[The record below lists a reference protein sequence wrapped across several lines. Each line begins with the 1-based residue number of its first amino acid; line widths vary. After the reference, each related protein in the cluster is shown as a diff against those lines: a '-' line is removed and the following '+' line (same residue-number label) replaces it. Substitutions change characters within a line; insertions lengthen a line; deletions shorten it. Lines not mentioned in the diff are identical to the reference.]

1 MSKYL
6 QEGDSASGSNFA
18 GNTTQASFLVEAAPE
33 CEHFIGVR
41 LSPEKPSL
49 FGETLETL
57 TEILKEAGHPAFR
70 ARQVMDWLYKKR
82 VQALDEMSNLPIS
95 LRQWLDANYCI
106 YPVRPVLDKRS
117 NDVTQKL
124 LMELE
129 DRSLIETVLIRAP
142 QEGVG
147 VDQSRKT
154 VCVSIQV
161 GCAYG
166 CRFCASGLAGF
177 KRNLLAS
184 EVVAQLMHICR
195 MEDAHTARAEASI
208 ASFDNI
214 VFMGMGEPLANYDA
228 LVRTIKILNAD
239 WGLHFG
245 ARRITVST
253 SGLAPQ
259 ILKLAEEGVAVR
271 LAISLHGATNAVR
284 DQIMPINKK
293 YPLEVLLPAA
303 KAFQEKHGRML
314 TLEFILI
321 EGINDSLEQARELA
335 KIAYDLHAHVN
346 CIPYNKVEGLEWKR
360 PSIGRQDAFVKVL
373 REAGVSVTI
382 RREKGHDINAACG
395 QLRLKTEKAMA
406 ETEPR
411 PGNPFGEK
419 PEVA

>member
-1 MSKYL
+1 L
-6 QEGDSASGSNFA
+6 AQEF
-18 GNTTQASFLVEAAPE
+18 
-33 CEHFIGVR
+33 
-41 LSPEKPSL
+41 
-49 FGETLETL
+49 
-57 TEILKEAGHPAFR
+57 
-70 ARQVMDWLYKKR
+70 
-82 VQALDEMSNLPIS
+82 
-95 LRQWLDANYCI
+95 CI
-106 YPVRPVLDKRS
+106 YPVQPLLDKRS

-147 VDQSRKT
+147 AEQSRKT

-177 KRNLLAS
+177 KRNLHAS

-195 MEDAHTARAEASI
+195 MEDAHTPRAEQAI

-335 KIAYDLHAHVN
+335 KIAYELHAHVN

-373 REAGVSVTI
+373 RDAGVSVTI

-406 ETEPR
+406 EAEPR
-411 PGNPFGEK
+411 PGNPFGE
-419 PEVA
+419 ASA